1 MIRKWLMLSCLRNVG
16 LRVYKFGQ
24 KILFALA
31 CFLWILSKYGYTM
44 NYRVLLLGLCAWGSL
59 PVLGQESR
67 VEDIRIGGFVGGRIH
82 TCIEQRVKSQ
92 DVEHLVEPF
101 RHRGEKATPRPI

>member
-31 CFLWILSKYGYTM
+31 CFFMDIIKIWIYDEL
-44 NYRVLLLGLCAWGSL
+44 
-59 PVLGQESR
+59 
-67 VEDIRIGGFVGGRIH
+67 
-82 TCIEQRVKSQ
+82 
-92 DVEHLVEPF
+92 
-101 RHRGEKATPRPI
+101 